1 VPLRSL
7 ARSLFR
13 SAALVALLATSLV
26 ALPAAAAAWEL
37 DPAQSRVA
45 ATVVQLAPEGPIP
58 RQHEVRRLS
67 GTAEEDGT
75 LVLPLRLAQS
85 DVIERMGPLPP
96 WLSGFTE
103 RPMAT
108 LTTRFPPERLDRL
121 PVGESLVEVL
131 TLSVQSG
138 NSTRS
143 EPLAVRFTRES
154 PERVR
159 VTNAERVALDGREL
173 MADPTLRSV
182 LLLLGYEQ
190 IGDEVPVSLDAVLV
204 RR

>member
-1 VPLRSL
+1 MPRCSIASLPLL
-7 ARSLFR
+7 GPTL
-13 SAALVALLATSLV
+13 LILLLA
-26 ALPAAAAAWEL
+26 LPAAAWEL

-58 RQHEVRRLS
+58 RQHEVRRLT
-67 GTAEEDGT
+67 GTAEADGT

-108 LTTRFPPERLDRL
+108 LTTRFPPERLESL
-121 PVGESLVEVL
+121 SVGESLVEVL
-131 TLSVQSG
+131 MLAVQSG
-138 NSTRS
+138 NSTRT

-182 LLLLGYEQ
+182 MRLLGYER

-204 RR
+204 KR

>member
-1 VPLRSL
+1 MPRRSI
-7 ARSLFR
+7 ASLPV
-13 SAALVALLATSLV
+13 LGPTLLILLLA
-26 ALPAAAAAWEL
+26 LPTAAWEL
-37 DPAQSRVA
+37 DPAHSRVA
-45 ATVVQLAPEGPIP
+45 AAVVQLAPEGPIP
-58 RQHEVRRLS
+58 RQHEVRRLT
-67 GTAEEDGT
+67 GVAEADGT

-96 WLSGFTE
+96 WPSGFTE

-108 LTTRFPPERLDRL
+108 LTTRFPPERLEAL
-121 PVGESLVEVL
+121 GVGDSLVEVL
-131 TLSVQSG
+131 MLAVQSG
-138 NSTRS
+138 NSTRT

-182 LLLLGYEQ
+182 MRLLGYER
-190 IGDEVPVSLDAVLV
+190 IGEEVPVSLDAVLV

>member
-1 VPLRSL
+1 MPRRSI
-7 ARSLFR
+7 ASLPV
-13 SAALVALLATSLV
+13 LGPTLLILLLA
-26 ALPAAAAAWEL
+26 LPAAAWEL

-45 ATVVQLAPEGPIP
+45 ATVVQIAPEGPIP

-67 GTAEEDGT
+67 GVAEADGT

-108 LTTRFPPERLDRL
+108 LTTRFPPERLEAL
-121 PVGESLVEVL
+121 GVGDSLVEVL
-131 TLSVQSG
+131 MLAVQSG
-138 NSTRS
+138 NSTRT

-182 LLLLGYEQ
+182 MRLLGYER
-190 IGDEVPVSLDAVLV
+190 IGEEVPVSLDAVLV
-204 RR
+204 KR

>member
-1 VPLRSL
+1 
-7 ARSLFR
+7 
-13 SAALVALLATSLV
+13 
-26 ALPAAAAAWEL
+26 
-37 DPAQSRVA
+37 
-45 ATVVQLAPEGPIP
+45 
-58 RQHEVRRLS
+58 
-67 GTAEEDGT
+67 
-75 LVLPLRLAQS
+75 
-85 DVIERMGPLPP
+85 
-96 WLSGFTE
+96 
-103 RPMAT
+103 MAT
-108 LTTRFPPERLDRL
+108 LTTRFPPERLERL

-131 TLSVQSG
+131 MLSVQTG

-154 PERVR
+154 PARVR

>member
-1 VPLRSL
+1 LLGPTLL
-7 ARSLFR
+7 IL
-13 SAALVALLATSLV
+13 LLA
-26 ALPAAAAAWEL
+26 LPAAAWEL

-58 RQHEVRRLS
+58 RQHEVRRLT
-67 GTAEEDGT
+67 GTAEADGT

-108 LTTRFPPERLDRL
+108 LTTRFPPERLESL
-121 PVGESLVEVL
+121 SVGDSLVEVL
-131 TLSVQSG
+131 MLAVQSG
-138 NSTRS
+138 NSTRT

-182 LLLLGYEQ
+182 MRLLGYER

-204 RR
+204 KR